1 MAQSFRGRQPDVIST
16 LILSATVAAT
26 AALSPSPAMASP
38 SVPPPAVESGALV
51 QAPIVS
57 GQDAESDMALYRVV
71 LIRAAPGRL
80 LDLIELYQR
89 EMGVFEAET
98 SERPYLFRHSQGDQW
113 DLMLLAPLGEST
125 SYSVEGSADALQD
138 PPDDLVAWR
147 EELLV
152 RGPES
157 GEVHQVLEGAGF
169 LHVEMFVALPGKRG
183 ELLEQRRME
192 NDFLGGIHRP
202 QNLIFT
208 RSGGASW
215 DLFTLG
221 AYRDLQHFAESS
233 DVTDEEQQRVAVA
246 AGFEGADRIGTY
258 LRTLIGYHHDTLAVM
273 VR

>member
-1 MAQSFRGRQPDVIST
+1 MIST
-16 LILSATVAAT
+16 LILSAAAAT
-26 AALSPSPAMASP
+26 SAALSPALAAAAP
-38 SVPPPAVESGALV
+38 SGHPPAGESGAPI
-51 QAPIVS
+51 QAIAS
-57 GQDAESDMALYRVV
+57 RQDAEADMALYRVV
-71 LIRAAPGRL
+71 LLRAAPGRL

-89 EMGVFEAET
+89 EMRVFEAET

-125 SYSVEGSADALQD
+125 SYSVTESAEALRD

-147 EELLV
+147 EELLA

-157 GEVHQVLEGAGF
+157 GEVHRVLEGAGF
-169 LHVEMFVALPGKRG
+169 LHVEMFVALPGKRD

-221 AYRDLQHFAESS
+221 AYRNLQHFAESS
-233 DVTDEEQQRVAVA
+233 DVPEEEQERVAVA